1 MIGIDWTQVPEWPE
15 ALCKGPNSALF
26 FRPDDE
32 VKGSKAQLLRVRS
45 AKMSCEQCVHKDDC
59 LDYALA
65 NNETYGIW
73 GGKSESERR
82 TLRRAKG
89 VMRDRRLKPI
99 AHGTNNGYTMHRRR
113 HELPCDGC
121 RSAHSEYLALTVK
134 ARQR

>member
-1 MIGIDWTQVPEWPE
+1 MTRYILIDNCSGYIFGDSADLNGRIFTGTPTEYAAALDASIGERGRVYE
-15 ALCKGPNSALF
+15 AVS
-26 FRPDDE
+26 R
-32 VKGSKAQLLRVRS
+32 
-45 AKMSCEQCVHKDDC
+45 H
-59 LDYALA
+59 ALA